1 MLRILGR
8 MAACWDSCLVAVVLV
23 VHGKANYGHAGGIA
37 PNLVIVAKIGEKERA
52 GDREGG
58 FASASSGGRDK
69 GIEEDLQRRASSELG
84 SSATATETAG
94 DWKCHSCRDHL
105 LAHCSL
111 SFVDP
116 VPRYQMLA
124 AGR

>member
-58 FASASSGGRDK
+58 FASASSGGRGK
-69 GIEEDLQRRASSELG
+69 GIEEDLQRR
-84 SSATATETAG
+84 
-94 DWKCHSCRDHL
+94 KHSFLTRHPP
-105 LAHCSL
+105 SQ
-111 SFVDP
+111 STS
-116 VPRYQMLA
+116 
-124 AGR
+124 G